1 MSKILSSSDMTSGI
15 IEDLNIFQVRHPSG
29 FYRTFNS
36 AELVDFRDFDHL
48 VLVEPYTGCC
58 LRSPGD
64 IGIYGEGHKQ
74 QIAAHA
80 YPNGFIKD

>member
-1 MSKILSSSDMTSGI
+1 MKDLS
-15 IEDLNIFQVRHPSG
+15 FQLDSNPCPQNDPNQGTLVAAIAAADPQ
-29 FYRTFNS
+29 
-36 AELVDFRDFDHL
+36 VDFRNFDHL

-58 LRSPGD
+58 LRGPGD
-64 IGIYGEGHKQ
+64 IGIYGEGYKQ